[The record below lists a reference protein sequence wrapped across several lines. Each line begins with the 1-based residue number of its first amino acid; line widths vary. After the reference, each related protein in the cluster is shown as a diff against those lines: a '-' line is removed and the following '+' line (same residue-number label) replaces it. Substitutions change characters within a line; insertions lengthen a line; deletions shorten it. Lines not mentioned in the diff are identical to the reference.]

1 MPASPARP
9 DARPRSGDFAAMTA
23 LALPVV
29 VVQLGLMGMGV
40 VDSIIVGHVSAR
52 ALAAVALGNL
62 AFMSVIAFGMGALL
76 ALDPLVSQALG
87 DDDHPAVRRTLQ
99 RGLVLAAAISVPT
112 MAVLLPSGVAM
123 NVLRQPAD
131 IVPVAAAYA
140 RICIPGVAPFLA
152 FVVFRQTLQA
162 MRRVRPVVV
171 VIVVAN
177 VVNAVLDWL
186 LVYGPGGLPALGP
199 LGSAW
204 ASTACR
210 WLLALGL
217 LVAAHRELAPHL
229 GRLDRAAL
237 QPRPLLRILR
247 LAAPIGVQFQLE
259 FAAFGVIALL
269 MGWMGTDAMAAHQVA
284 INLAALT
291 FMVPLG
297 ISAAAAVLVGHAVG
311 RRDAPGARRAAAA
324 GLVCGGTV
332 MAVSAGLFL
341 AFPAALAAIFTD
353 APGALAI
360 AAGLIPVAGV
370 FQVFD
375 GLQVVATGILRGIGD
390 TRAPM
395 AINLLGF
402 WLIGMPVSVVVGFS
416 AGLGPAGLWWGLV
429 AGLGSVAVLLVARV
443 RHHLRRDL
451 ERIVVD

>member
-1 MPASPARP
+1 MPFL
-9 DARPRSGDFAAMTA
+9 PRSSAVPRSADFAAMIT
-23 LALPVV
+23 LAFPVV

-87 DDDHPAVRRTLQ
+87 SDDGPAVGRAVQ
-99 RGLVLAAAISVPT
+99 RGLILAAAVAFPT
-112 MAVLLPSGVAM
+112 MIALIPCGAVM
-123 NVLRQPAD
+123 TFLRQPAD

-162 MRRVRPVVV
+162 MRRVRPVVL

-177 VVNAVLDWL
+177 AVNAVLDWL

-210 WLLALGL
+210 FLLALGL
-217 LVAAHRELAPHL
+217 LVAARRELAPHL
-229 GRLDRAAL
+229 RRLDPAAL
-237 QPRPLLRILR
+237 APRPLLRILR
-247 LAAPIGVQFQLE
+247 LATPIGVQFQLE

-297 ISAAAAVLVGHAVG
+297 ISAAAAVQVGHAVG
-311 RRDAPGARRAAAA
+311 RHDALGARRAAAA
-324 GLVCGGTV
+324 GLVCGAAV
-332 MAVSAGLFL
+332 MAVSAACFL
-341 AFPAALAAIFTD
+341 AFPAALAAVFTD
-353 APGALAI
+353 APAALAI

-395 AINLLGF
+395 AINVLGF
-402 WLIGMPVSVVVGFS
+402 WLVGMPVSVAAGFH
-416 AGLGPAGLWWGLV
+416 AGIGPAGLWWGLV

-443 RHHLRRDL
+443 RHRFRRDL
-451 ERIVVD
+451 ERIAVD